1 MNPRKRIPATLTA
14 ILAILAL
21 TACGETPK
29 GDGQG
34 TVNNPDPG
42 YVRWYGPPQPRHR
55 THPTSPK
62 GHPPTRTGQRSDH
75 LRDLRRTAHRQHVIH
90 LHRLPGTR
98 KGLVS
103 MHTTWAND
111 PVNSPNHYTRSHP
124 GMECI
129 ELTADTSFCLGN
141 AIKYLWRYH
150 SKGRPVEDLEKAR
163 WYLCHVIDHDEKIA
177 WTRQQHAI
185 LDTLANDPAIP
196 DAEAHT
202 WAKLR
207 QGFPYSA
214 LACLDR
220 LIEHERNQ
228 Q

>member
-1 MNPRKRIPATLTA
+1 MGQRPRQLTKPLHTLAPGHGVHRTDRRHQLLPRQRHQIP
-14 ILAILAL
+14 LAL
-21 TACGETPK
+21 P
-29 GDGQG
+29 
-34 TVNNPDPG
+34 
-42 YVRWYGPPQPRHR
+42 
-55 THPTSPK
+55 
-62 GHPPTRTGQRSDH
+62 
-75 LRDLRRTAHRQHVIH
+75 
-90 LHRLPGTR
+90 
-98 KGLVS
+98 
-103 MHTTWAND
+103 
-111 PVNSPNHYTRSHP
+111 
-124 GMECI
+124 
-129 ELTADTSFCLGN
+129 
-141 AIKYLWRYH
+141 H

>member
-1 MNPRKRIPATLTA
+1 MNTGKRIPATPA
-14 ILAILAL
+14 
-21 TACGETPK
+21 
-29 GDGQG
+29 
-34 TVNNPDPG
+34 
-42 YVRWYGPPQPRHR
+42 PQ
-55 THPTSPK
+55 TIE
-62 GHPPTRTGQRSDH
+62 
-75 LRDLRRTAHRQHVIH
+75 LIRRLLEAAHRPEPANDPTICAICGAP
-90 LHRLPGTR
+90 LTDTTSSICPRLPGTR

-150 SKGRPVEDLEKAR
+150 GKGRPVEDLEKAR
-163 WYLCHVIDHDEKIA
+163 WYLCRVIDHDEKIA

-185 LDTLANDPAIP
+185 LDTLANDPTIP

-207 QGFPYSA
+207 QGFPDSA

>member
-1 MNPRKRIPATLTA
+1 
-14 ILAILAL
+14 
-21 TACGETPK
+21 
-29 GDGQG
+29 
-34 TVNNPDPG
+34 
-42 YVRWYGPPQPRHR
+42 
-55 THPTSPK
+55 
-62 GHPPTRTGQRSDH
+62 
-75 LRDLRRTAHRQHVIH
+75 
-90 LHRLPGTR
+90 
-98 KGLVS
+98 

-214 LACLDR
+214 NRTSMGQLND
-220 LIEHERNQ
+220 IEIDICPDCAQRFNDQTIGAIHIRRDHRDKLSPYLLEYQ
-228 Q
+228 STDLKEDQA

>member
-1 MNPRKRIPATLTA
+1 
-14 ILAILAL
+14 
-21 TACGETPK
+21 
-29 GDGQG
+29 
-34 TVNNPDPG
+34 
-42 YVRWYGPPQPRHR
+42 
-55 THPTSPK
+55 
-62 GHPPTRTGQRSDH
+62 
-75 LRDLRRTAHRQHVIH
+75 
-90 LHRLPGTR
+90 
-98 KGLVS
+98 
-103 MHTTWAND
+103 MHATTWAND

-141 AIKYLWRYH
+141 AIKYLCR
-150 SKGRPVEDLEKAR
+150 
-163 WYLCHVIDHDEKIA
+163 VIDYDEKIA

-185 LDTLANDPAIP
+185 LDTLANDPTIP

-207 QGFPYSA
+207 QGFPDSA

>member
-1 MNPRKRIPATLTA
+1 MTDSI
-14 ILAILAL
+14 
-21 TACGETPK
+21 E
-29 GDGQG
+29 
-34 TVNNPDPG
+34 
-42 YVRWYGPPQPRHR
+42 
-55 THPTSPK
+55 HPT
-62 GHPPTRTGQRSDH
+62 
-75 LRDLRRTAHRQHVIH
+75 
-90 LHRLPGTR
+90 
-98 KGLVS
+98 
-103 MHTTWAND
+103 
-111 PVNSPNHYTRSHP
+111 HYTGRNI
-124 GMECI
+124 GYECI
-129 ELTADTSFCLGN
+129 DIAQCQSFCTGN

-150 SKGRPVEDLEKAR
+150 GKGRPVEDLEKAR
-163 WYLCHVIDHDEKIA
+163 WYLCHVIDQDEKIA
-177 WTRQQHAI
+177 WTRQQHVI

>member
-1 MNPRKRIPATLTA
+1 
-14 ILAILAL
+14 
-21 TACGETPK
+21 
-29 GDGQG
+29 
-34 TVNNPDPG
+34 
-42 YVRWYGPPQPRHR
+42 
-55 THPTSPK
+55 
-62 GHPPTRTGQRSDH
+62 
-75 LRDLRRTAHRQHVIH
+75 
-90 LHRLPGTR
+90 
-98 KGLVS
+98 

-207 QGFPYSA
+207 QGFPIRPSPA
-214 LACLDR
+214 STASSNTKGTNNEHTPLLRPIRHSDR
-220 LIEHERNQ
+220 HQRTGGVE
-228 Q
+228 

>member
-1 MNPRKRIPATLTA
+1 
-14 ILAILAL
+14 
-21 TACGETPK
+21 
-29 GDGQG
+29 
-34 TVNNPDPG
+34 
-42 YVRWYGPPQPRHR
+42 
-55 THPTSPK
+55 
-62 GHPPTRTGQRSDH
+62 
-75 LRDLRRTAHRQHVIH
+75 
-90 LHRLPGTR
+90 
-98 KGLVS
+98 

-150 SKGRPVEDLEKAR
+150 SKGRPVEDLEKA
-163 WYLCHVIDHDEKIA
+163 DGTSA
-177 WTRQQHAI
+177 TSSTTTRRSHGHAI

-214 LACLDR
+214 SPASTASSNTKGTNNEHTPLLRPIRHSDR
-220 LIEHERNQ
+220 HQRTGGVE
-228 Q
+228 

>member
-1 MNPRKRIPATLTA
+1 MNAHTATPDRPNPVIELIRRLRKAT
-14 ILAILAL
+14 
-21 TACGETPK
+21 
-29 GDGQG
+29 
-34 TVNNPDPG
+34 
-42 YVRWYGPPQPRHR
+42 HR
-55 THPTSPK
+55 PEP
-62 GHPPTRTGQRSDH
+62 
-75 LRDLRRTAHRQHVIH
+75 
-90 LHRLPGTR
+90 
-98 KGLVS
+98 
-103 MHTTWAND
+103 AND
-111 PVNSPNHYTRSHP
+111 PTICAICGAP
-124 GMECI
+124 
-129 ELTADTSFCLGN
+129 LTDSTSSICPDC
-141 AIKYLWRYH
+141 R
-150 SKGRPVEDLEKAR
+150 ELEKAR

>member
-1 MNPRKRIPATLTA
+1 
-14 ILAILAL
+14 
-21 TACGETPK
+21 
-29 GDGQG
+29 
-34 TVNNPDPG
+34 
-42 YVRWYGPPQPRHR
+42 
-55 THPTSPK
+55 
-62 GHPPTRTGQRSDH
+62 
-75 LRDLRRTAHRQHVIH
+75 
-90 LHRLPGTR
+90 
-98 KGLVS
+98 

-163 WYLCHVIDHDEKIA
+163 WYLCRVIDYDEKIA

-196 DAEAHT
+196 DAEL
-202 WAKLR
+202 WFSGK
-207 QGFPYSA
+207 PYEQAAA
-214 LACLDR
+214 LAICRSCPVIGECRRFAD
-220 LIEHERNQ
+220 EHNRINGYQ
-228 Q
+228 LQGIWGGRRYGVK

>member
-1 MNPRKRIPATLTA
+1 MNTGKRIPATLTA

-21 TACGETPK
+21 TACGET
-29 GDGQG
+29 
-34 TVNNPDPG
+34 
-42 YVRWYGPPQPRHR
+42 
-55 THPTSPK
+55 PK

-90 LHRLPGTR
+90 LPRLPGTR

-185 LDTLANDPAIP
+185 P

>member
-1 MNPRKRIPATLTA
+1 
-14 ILAILAL
+14 
-21 TACGETPK
+21 
-29 GDGQG
+29 
-34 TVNNPDPG
+34 
-42 YVRWYGPPQPRHR
+42 
-55 THPTSPK
+55 
-62 GHPPTRTGQRSDH
+62 
-75 LRDLRRTAHRQHVIH
+75 
-90 LHRLPGTR
+90 
-98 KGLVS
+98 

-214 LACLDR
+214 PR
-220 LIEHERNQ
+220 LPRPPHRTRKEPTMGTRLYYDQYGIPTDISELEAWSE
-228 Q
+228 

>member
-1 MNPRKRIPATLTA
+1 
-14 ILAILAL
+14 
-21 TACGETPK
+21 
-29 GDGQG
+29 
-34 TVNNPDPG
+34 
-42 YVRWYGPPQPRHR
+42 
-55 THPTSPK
+55 
-62 GHPPTRTGQRSDH
+62 
-75 LRDLRRTAHRQHVIH
+75 
-90 LHRLPGTR
+90 
-98 KGLVS
+98 
-103 MHTTWAND
+103 
-111 PVNSPNHYTRSHP
+111 
-124 GMECI
+124 MECI

-163 WYLCHVIDHDEKIA
+163 WYLCRVIDYDEKIA

-185 LDTLANDPAIP
+185 LDTLANDPTIP

-207 QGFPYSA
+207 QGFPDSA

>member
-1 MNPRKRIPATLTA
+1 MGQRPRQLTKPLHTLAPGHGMHRTDRRHQLLPRQRHQIP
-14 ILAILAL
+14 LAL
-21 TACGETPK
+21 
-29 GDGQG
+29 
-34 TVNNPDPG
+34 
-42 YVRWYGPPQPRHR
+42 PQ
-55 THPTSPK
+55 
-62 GHPPTRTGQRSDH
+62 Q
-75 LRDLRRTAHRQHVIH
+75 
-90 LHRLPGTR
+90 
-98 KGLVS
+98 
-103 MHTTWAND
+103 
-111 PVNSPNHYTRSHP
+111 
-124 GMECI
+124 
-129 ELTADTSFCLGN
+129 
-141 AIKYLWRYH
+141 
-150 SKGRPVEDLEKAR
+150 GRPVEDLEKAR

>member
-1 MNPRKRIPATLTA
+1 
-14 ILAILAL
+14 
-21 TACGETPK
+21 
-29 GDGQG
+29 
-34 TVNNPDPG
+34 
-42 YVRWYGPPQPRHR
+42 
-55 THPTSPK
+55 
-62 GHPPTRTGQRSDH
+62 
-75 LRDLRRTAHRQHVIH
+75 
-90 LHRLPGTR
+90 
-98 KGLVS
+98 

-220 LIEHERNQ
+220 LIEHEKEPTMSTRIYCDQCGTETSKREALRFSLSGYSANRTSMGQ
-228 Q
+228 LNDIDIDICPDCAQRFNDQTIGTVHIRRDHRDKLSPYLLEYQPTDPKEDQA